1 MKVYEIEKILLDFA
15 PSYIAEPW
23 DNVGLLA
30 GFSQENV
37 TGILLCV
44 DATKSVIDEAVT
56 KNCNLIVSHHPIII
70 RDAKKFNDECGMYS
84 PEVVAYALRKG
95 VNVISLH
102 TNLDKCEGGINDSL
116 AKLFEGTDIQVTYEG
131 DIGRKFTVEKQT
143 LNEFAKKVS
152 KLINDD
158 NVKFIGNP
166 DDIVEDC
173 YVIGG
178 SGADERTLQM
188 VAKEGLTFITGEVKH
203 HIAINA
209 VALQCK
215 IIDVGH
221 FTSERIFVNIIYDL
235 LKKEEHN
242 LCIPVLKAEA
252 EENPFKK
259 IKE

>member
-15 PSYIAEPW
+15 PAYLAEPW

-30 GFSQENV
+30 GFAQDDVS
-37 TGILLCV
+37 GIMLCV
-44 DATKSVIDEAVT
+44 DATKAVVDEAVEN
-56 KNCNLIVSHHPIII
+56 NCNLIISHHPIII

-84 PEVVAYALRKG
+84 PEMVAYALRRG

-102 TNLDKCEGGINDSL
+102 TNLDRCEGGINDSL
-116 AKLFEGTDIQVTYEG
+116 AKLFGGQEIQPAFEG
-131 DIGRKFTVEKQT
+131 DIGRRFLVEKQS
-143 LNEFAKKVS
+143 LNSFAKKVS
-152 KLINDD
+152 VLINDD
-158 NVKFIGNP
+158 NVKYIGNRE
-166 DDIVEDC
+166 DEVEQC

-178 SGADERTLQM
+178 SGADERMLQM
-188 VAKEGLTFITGEVKH
+188 VAKEDLTFITGEVKH

-235 LKKEEHN
+235 LKKDEYGIM
-242 LCIPVLKAEA
+242 IPVLKSFAEG
-252 EENPFKK
+252 NPFKK
-259 IKE
+259 IEE